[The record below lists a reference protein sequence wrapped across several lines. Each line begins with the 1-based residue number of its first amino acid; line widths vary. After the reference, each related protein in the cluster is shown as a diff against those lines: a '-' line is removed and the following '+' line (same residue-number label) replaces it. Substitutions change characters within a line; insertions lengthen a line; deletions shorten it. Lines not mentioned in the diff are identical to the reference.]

1 MTTGPAGKHST
12 SGACS
17 ARSRTAANPLPS
29 RSASDGWSSGP
40 TPGSTTSA
48 DSVAAPNAGRP
59 ASTPTLL
66 WPPPSS
72 PSVHCG
78 GPHGSSTA
86 GTPGQ
91 DHHASADLLADALS
105 TRESEQVQRPGRADL
120 HRLDRQPQV
129 VHRGRGAR
137 EVEDVVDGAHD
148 VHVARDVVLH
158 EPE

>member
-91 DHHASADLLADALS
+91 DHHASADLLADALID
-105 TRESEQVQRPGRADL
+105 TTGEAAVTG
-120 HRLDRQPQV
+120 
-129 VHRGRGAR
+129 GATEAILSPASPVR
-137 EVEDVVDGAHD
+137 CGAC
-148 VHVARDVVLH
+148 V
-158 EPE
+158 

>member
-1 MTTGPAGKHST
+1 MNTPDRSIRRFTWTPAMTTGPAGKHST

-48 DSVAAPNAGRP
+48 DSVAAPNAARP
-59 ASTPTLL
+59 ASTPTSP

-91 DHHASADLLADALS
+91 DHRASADLLADALS
-105 TRESEQVQRPGRADL
+105 ASVSNTD
-120 HRLDRQPQV
+120 QPLALQQDALTLPV
-129 VHRGRGAR
+129 AGLSAHSRGVG
-137 EVEDVVDGAHD
+137 
-148 VHVARDVVLH
+148 
-158 EPE
+158 

>member
-48 DSVAAPNAGRP
+48 DSVAAPNAARP
-59 ASTPTLL
+59 ASTATSP

-91 DHHASADLLADALS
+91 DQHASADLLAAALS
-105 TRESEQVQRPGRADL
+105 RGREVGA
-120 HRLDRQPQV
+120 
-129 VHRGRGAR
+129 HRGEVLRASEGAQTAGHLLLDLGHPDVAFGR
-137 EVEDVVDGAHD
+137 VVVERHPGVGGKAQ
-148 VHVARDVVLH
+148 
-158 EPE
+158 

>member
-48 DSVAAPNAGRP
+48 DSVAAPNAARP
-59 ASTPTLL
+59 ASTPTSP

-91 DHHASADLLADALS
+91 DHRASADLLADALS
-105 TRESEQVQRPGRADL
+105 VCLCALGLGTLVNALGVIRDLDKQTRAQEPCNIGPVCFTGLA
-120 HRLDRQPQV
+120 RLEY
-129 VHRGRGAR
+129 AR
-137 EVEDVVDGAHD
+137 
-148 VHVARDVVLH
+148 R
-158 EPE
+158 